1 MATTSDMAP
10 TPRKPG
16 NGNRTNKPLAAAA
29 DTAEASVRGTA
40 AETRERELE
49 AQVAQLQ
56 SDLKSITETLG
67 KLTGDKVGE
76 ARAIAK
82 TELRNIQAKG
92 EELLS
97 EAQDHASE
105 MEKQLKDTIRE
116 KPLTAVAA
124 AAGIGFVFALLT
136 RH

>member
-10 TPRKPG
+10 NRRKP
-16 NGNRTNKPLAAAA
+16 TSSAAAA
-29 DTAEASVRGTA
+29 SVTPSIKA
-40 AETRERELE
+40 TSREEELE

-67 KLTGDKVGE
+67 KLTNEKVGE
-76 ARAIAK
+76 AKAIAK
-82 TELRNIQAKG
+82 TEMRHLQAKG
-92 EELLS
+92 EQMLS
-97 EAQDHASE
+97 DAQDQAGE
-105 MEKQLKDTIRE
+105 VEKQLKDTIRE